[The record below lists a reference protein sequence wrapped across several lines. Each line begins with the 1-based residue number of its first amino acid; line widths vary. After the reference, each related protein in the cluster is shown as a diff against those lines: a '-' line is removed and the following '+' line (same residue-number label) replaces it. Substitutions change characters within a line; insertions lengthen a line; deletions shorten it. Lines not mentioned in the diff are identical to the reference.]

1 MGSIT
6 ALCLSMKLLV
16 LAIAAISTVSAS
28 KAVTCD
34 ECQAAVT
41 DLVARLLSEESLAE
55 QKAILKLTVC
65 PQLPDID
72 CEGTLDMWFPDMAS
86 CIYNHF
92 MLEQDVCG
100 ELLGLCYK
108 KSKKVQL
115 LERVSDW
122 TCEECTDILA
132 EAAAYLQGD
141 CFCGQDGHTEEC
153 PTLVETVLPMAMP
166 VLGAALMEQSTELC
180 QEVVGVC

>member
-6 ALCLSMKLLV
+6 ALCLSMKLLI

-100 ELLGLCYK
+100 
-108 KSKKVQL
+108 QL

-122 TCEECTDILA
+122 SCEECTDILA
-132 EAAAYLQGD
+132 RAADYMSSEETVTEAVAYLQGD

-166 VLGAALMEQSTELC
+166 VLGAALMEQSTE
-180 QEVVGVC
+180 

>member
-1 MGSIT
+1 MTPHVSIS
-6 ALCLSMKLLV
+6 ALCLNMKFLV

-55 QKAILKLTVC
+55 QVAILKLTVC

-72 CEGTLDMWFPDMAS
+72 CEGTLDMWFPDMAG

-108 KSKKVQL
+108 KSQKVQL

-132 EAAAYLQGD
+132 RTAAPW
-141 CFCGQDGHTEEC
+141 C
-153 PTLVETVLPMAMP
+153 P
-166 VLGAALMEQSTELC
+166 LC
-180 QEVVGVC
+180 CPWPCLCSEPPSWSSPLSSARRWS

>member
-6 ALCLSMKLLV
+6 ALRLSMKLLV

-55 QKAILKLTVC
+55 RKAILKLTVC

-72 CEGTLDMWFPDMAS
+72 C
-86 CIYNHF
+86 
-92 MLEQDVCG
+92 
-100 ELLGLCYK
+100 YK
-108 KSKKVQL
+108 KSQKVQL

-132 EAAAYLQGD
+132 RAADYMSSEETVTEAVAYLQGD
-141 CFCGQDGHTEEC
+141 CFCGQDGHTE
-153 PTLVETVLPMAMP
+153 
-166 VLGAALMEQSTELC
+166 
-180 QEVVGVC
+180 

>member
-1 MGSIT
+1 MGSIS
-6 ALCLSMKLLV
+6 ALCLNMKLLI

-41 DLVARLLSEESLAE
+41 DLVARLLSEESIAE
-55 QKAILKLTVC
+55 QVAILKLTVC
-65 PQLPDID
+65 PQPPDID
-72 CEGTLDMWFPDMAS
+72 CEGTLDMWFPDMAG

-92 MLEQDVCG
+92 MLEH
-100 ELLGLCYK
+100 
-108 KSKKVQL
+108 
-115 LERVSDW
+115 VSDW

-132 EAAAYLQGD
+132 RTADYMAQEETIAEGVAYLQGD
-141 CFCGQDGHTEEC
+141 CFCGQDGHTEDC
-153 PTLVETVLPMAMP
+153 GTLVSTVLPMAMP
-166 VLGAALMEQSTELC
+166 VLGGALMEQSTELC

>member
-41 DLVARLLSEESLAE
+41 DLVARLLSEE
-55 QKAILKLTVC
+55 TV
-65 PQLPDID
+65 
-72 CEGTLDMWFPDMAS
+72 T
-86 CIYNHF
+86 
-92 MLEQDVCG
+92 
-100 ELLGLCYK
+100 
-108 KSKKVQL
+108 
-115 LERVSDW
+115 
-122 TCEECTDILA
+122 
-132 EAAAYLQGD
+132 EAVAYLQGD

>member
-1 MGSIT
+1 MGDSINGPHMTPHGSIS
-6 ALCLSMKLLV
+6 ALCPNMKLLI

-41 DLVARLLSEESLAE
+41 DLVARFLSEESIAE
-55 QKAILKLTVC
+55 QVAILKLTVC

-72 CEGTLDMWFPDMAS
+72 CEGTLDMWFPDMAG

-108 KSKKVQL
+108 KSQKVQL

-132 EAAAYLQGD
+132 RTADYMA
-141 CFCGQDGHTEEC
+141 HTEDC
-153 PTLVETVLPMAMP
+153 GTLVSTVLPMAMP
-166 VLGAALMEQSTELC
+166 VLGAALMEQ
-180 QEVVGVC
+180 

>member
-65 PQLPDID
+65 PQLPVI
-72 CEGTLDMWFPDMAS
+72 
-86 CIYNHF
+86 
-92 MLEQDVCG
+92 
-100 ELLGLCYK
+100 
-108 KSKKVQL
+108 
-115 LERVSDW
+115 DW

-132 EAAAYLQGD
+132 RAADYMSSEETVTEAVAYLQGD